1 MADLSIQQQKQL
13 NLYLQKHPNVSRKQ
27 AIQVLFTHSGGGGG
41 MPPIKELLL
50 RKVNLKLKQ

>member
-41 MPPIKELLL
+41 GCL
-50 RKVNLKLKQ
+50 Q

>member
-27 AIQVLFTHSGGGGG
+27 AIQVLFTHSGGGG